1 MTPKNLHGDIVR
13 ISRDNQKQN
22 GKKKKKFHTNEGK
35 VKQRNAKHKR

>member
-22 GKKKKKFHTNEGK
+22 GKKKSHTNEGK